1 MKPVIQV
8 LGDAFIYSCTF
19 DKAFTFEQFIPEH
32 ILAYQIAG
40 QTQIFHQGGEI
51 MLEAGQLILA
61 HRNQFAKSIKI
72 PAENEKY
79 QAFSVVLTTE
89 RLRKFAVEND
99 LSSQNNYRGKK
110 NIVFRPDNL
119 LKAYFQSVMAYV
131 DDWKRVSPKL
141 AGMKVYEAIELLLQQ
156 KPEVKSF
163 LFDFSDPNK
172 TDLEEF
178 MLKNFHY
185 NVSLEHFAKLSGRS
199 LTSFKRDFATLFKE
213 TPSNWLKSKRLSE
226 AYYLMKKKN
235 KKPQDIYLD
244 LGFENLSHFYTA
256 FKHKYGTTPA
266 KI

>member
-19 DKAFTFEQFIPEH
+19 DKAFTYEQFIAEH

-40 QTQIFHQGGEI
+40 KTQIFHQSGEI
-51 MLEAGQLILA
+51 MLEEGQLIIA

-72 PAENEKY
+72 PAKNKKY
-79 QAFSVVLTTE
+79 QAFSVVFTTE
-89 RLRKFAVEND
+89 RLRKFALEND
-99 LSSQNNYRGKK
+99 VSLQNNYRGKR
-110 NIVFRPDNL
+110 NIVFEPNNL

-131 DDWKRVSPKL
+131 DDWKNVSPKL
-141 AGMKVYEAIELLLQQ
+141 AAMKVSESIELLLLQQ
-156 KPEVKSF
+156 PELKSF
-163 LFDFSDPNK
+163 LFDFSNPNK

-199 LTSFKRDFATLFKE
+199 LTSFKRDFAVIFKS
-213 TPSNWLKSKRLSE
+213 TPSNWLKNKRLSE
-226 AYYLMKKKN
+226 AYYLLKKKN

-256 FKHKYGTTPA
+256 FKQKYGTTPA

>member
-19 DKAFTFEQFIPEH
+19 DKAFTYEQFIPEH

-51 MLEAGQLILA
+51 MLEEGQLILA

-72 PAENEKY
+72 PAKNKKY
-79 QAFSVVLTTE
+79 QAFSVVLTSE
-89 RLRKFAVEND
+89 RLRKFVLEND
-99 LSSQNNYRGKK
+99 LSLQNSYRGKR
-110 NIVFRPDNL
+110 NIVFKPNNL

-131 DDWKRVSPKL
+131 DDWKNVSPKL

-156 KPEVKSF
+156 QPELKSF

-178 MLKNFHY
+178 MSKNFHY

-199 LTSFKRDFATLFKE
+199 LTSFKRDFATTFKS
-213 TPSNWLKSKRLSE
+213 TPSNWLKNKRLSE
-226 AYYLMKKKN
+226 AYYLLKKKN